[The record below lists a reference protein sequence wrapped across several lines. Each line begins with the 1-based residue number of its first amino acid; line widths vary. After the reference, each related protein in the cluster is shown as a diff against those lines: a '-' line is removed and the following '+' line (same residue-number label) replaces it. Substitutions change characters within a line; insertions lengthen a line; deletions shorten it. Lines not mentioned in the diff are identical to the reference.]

1 MTRSRTLRF
10 AVRSLLLA
18 MGVLFALPADPQ
30 EQQADE
36 PIDTRLVEEAGI
48 KLVILDVE
56 VKDDTSSAGAPF
68 QVD

>member
-30 EQQADE
+30 EQQAGE
-36 PIDTRLVEEAGI
+36 PIDSGLVEETGI
-48 KLVILDVE
+48 KLMILDVE
-56 VKDDTSSAGAPF
+56 AKDDTLSAGAPI
-68 QVD
+68 